1 MVHVQ
6 LLRLHSSMHRRSG
19 LGLVLIGIALG
30 GAPPAAAGTDPLRMF
45 VTSTSG
51 SANLGSWTEVTGLGL
66 SGLAAGDKICQ
77 VRAEAAG
84 LATAGVPAFRAW
96 LSITGN
102 DAYCHVQ
109 GLTGTVA
116 NGCSGGSAAAGPWL
130 RTDGEPFSGPL
141 AGLVVDGPLSPASR
155 TDSGGFLSALAWTGT
170 NDDGTATG
178 STCGSWGLTT
188 GLGTV
193 GSSTSAIDWS
203 NVATFGCGNSARLY
217 CLAQGAGPELDL
229 PTGPGALAFVTS
241 EQGPGKLSLWAS
253 AASDGLA
260 GGDEVC
266 VALATAAGLPL
277 PQDYVAWLSD
287 AATDA
292 KDRLPAGG
300 PWNRVD
306 GVRLA
311 TSMATLTDGNLD
323 TALRVTESGAVLATA
338 ESVWTGT
345 FTGGTKA
352 NHCVSWSSTLGA
364 DSGAAGLTSDGSFP
378 WTTETNAAA
387 CDQNKRIYCFG
398 TVVLVFWDDFESSGF
413 LRWDNTTGVFP

>member
-1 MVHVQ
+1 MHPFAGGVEMVHVQ
-6 LLRLHSSMHRRSG
+6 PLRFLSSSLRRPG
-19 LGLVLIGIALG
+19 LGLVLVGLAAG
-30 GAPPAAAGTDPLRMF
+30 MAPPAAAGVDPLRMF

-109 GLTGTVA
+109 GLAGTVA
-116 NGCSGGSAAAGPWL
+116 NGCAGGSAAAGPWL
-130 RTDGEPFSGPL
+130 RTDGEPFSAQL
-141 AGLVVDGPLSPASR
+141 AGLVAGGPLSPASR
-155 TDSGGFLSALAWTGT
+155 TDAGAFLSALAWTGS

-178 STCGSWGLTT
+178 STCGSWALTT

-203 NVATFGCGNSARLY
+203 NVATFGCGDSARLY

-229 PTGPGALAFVTS
+229 PTGAGALAFVTS
-241 EQGPGKLSLWAS
+241 ETGPGKLSLWAS

-277 PQDYVAWLSD
+277 PQGFAAWLSD

-292 KDRLPAGG
+292 RDRFPGGG

-306 GVRLA
+306 GVRVA
-311 TSMATLTDGNLD
+311 TSVATLTDGNLD
-323 TALRVTESGAVLATA
+323 TALRLTESGTVLATA

-352 NHCVSWSSTLGA
+352 NHCVGWSSTLASRHGEPRA
-364 DSGAAGLTSDGSFP
+364 
-378 WTTETNAAA
+378 
-387 CDQNKRIYCFG
+387 
-398 TVVLVFWDDFESSGF
+398 
-413 LRWDNTTGVFP
+413 